1 MKFPECF
8 PVPLPNET
16 LYSILC
22 RYHVRSCNATDNA
35 TLLQLFDKRRSL
47 HTTALSPFPLRYAK
61 DWTDAFQ
68 GFTRD
73 SLIREHTAFPF
84 YQSFHTCMNS
94 ARTSYAADRFFMAM
108 YNRCATPSKRL
119 RYCPKCAQNQWESFG
134 VSYWQVMPQIHG
146 YEVCP
151 IHKELIRETEITHQ
165 DIRYTFYPASDVL
178 KGKIKPCDDLKQL
191 HWVEQ
196 NMEEYLSLAQDIT
209 YLYQYSYTG
218 FHLGL
223 KMQKVLQYD
232 LLPVNQNRVRKFLT
246 DPIDELNSLEND
258 EYYRALIYDPSE
270 LISQIYC
277 IPVILQLRIC
287 WAMFGNIEKFCTV
300 KVKNYPTI

>member
-22 RYHVRSCNATDNA
+22 RYHVRSCNATDYA

-61 DWTDAFQ
+61 DWTNAFR

-84 YQSFHTCMNS
+84 YQSFHTCVNTS
-94 ARTSYAADRFFMAM
+94 RSSYAADRFFMAM

-119 RYCPKCAQNQWESFG
+119 RYCPKCAQSQWESFG
-134 VSYWQVMPQIHG
+134 VSYWQILPQIHG

-151 IHKELIRETEITHQ
+151 IHKEPIRETEISHQ
-165 DIRYTFYPASDVL
+165 DIRYNFYPASNVL
-178 KGKIKPCDDLKQL
+178 AGKIKPHDDLHHL
-191 HWVEQ
+191 HWIEEH
-196 NMEEYLSLAQDIT
+196 MAEYLGLAQDIT
-209 YLYQYSYTG
+209 YLYQYSYLG

-232 LLPVNQNRVRKFLT
+232 LLPLDRNWLKKFLL
-246 DPIDELNSLEND
+246 DPITEIDFTD
-258 EYYRALIYDPSE
+258 DGDYYAALIHNPSE
-270 LISQIYC
+270 LISQIHC

-287 WAMFGNIEKFCTV
+287 CAMFGNIEKFCTV
-300 KVKNYPTI
+300 KVKNYPSF